1 MITLNNMS
9 DDSLKKIE
17 LYIKNIADSLNIN
30 TNNEHFYKIID
41 IYKLLFVEY
50 LYFKNNNKNDK
61 KLIKKIDSLNYKN
74 NTLHIH
80 VKVTLPFYYKYY
92 CDHNFPET
100 YNLQDIEKSFSSIL
114 FSLRSLNSY
123 ENTFDNPALIFSNFK
138 FYISLFFKESLLILR
153 PMLTHFIMNNNEDF
167 EYITNLFF
175 SKENDDSYMKE
186 YIIFLLNAIKYQRV
200 NTKLFKEFFY
210 SLQVFSLNEFTI
222 KHYTDIIISTYIERY
237 KLSNEVALFLNNM
250 FNKNYDIKNMQ
261 QLSEVDVNLLL
272 KMYNME
278 ESLFLENLN
287 LLYSNNKDFLNF
299 KEAMWIKK
307 EIDNF

>member
-1 MITLNNMS
+1 MITLNDMS

-50 LYFKNNNKNDK
+50 LYFKNNKNNDK

-92 CDHNFPET
+92 CDHNFPEI

-138 FYISLFFKESLLILR
+138 FYISLFFKESLLIVR
-153 PMLTHFIMNNNEDF
+153 SMLNNFIINNNKDF

-175 SKENDDSYMKE
+175 NNEYEDLYTQE
-186 YIIFLLNAIKYQRV
+186 YIVFLLNAIKYQRV
-200 NTKLFKEFFY
+200 NTKLFKKFFY
-210 SLQVFSLNEFTI
+210 SLYSFSFDEFTI
-222 KHYTDIIISTYIERY
+222 KHYTDIIISTYIDRY
-237 KLSNEVALFLNNM
+237 KLSDEVALFLNNM

-261 QLSEVDVNLLL
+261 KLSEVDVNLLL

-287 LLYSNNKDFLNF
+287 LLYSNNKKFLNF
-299 KEAMWIKK
+299 KEEMLLKK